1 MEGLL
6 NELIKLSLNYLEYFE
21 KNEELSEIDANEILS
36 ELVIVHKKLITCDSK
51 VYAFSD
57 GQRREISNE
66 LVFKYPE
73 CLLNM
78 NMIDIDS
85 RHINH
90 EIGIDFHFKY
100 LDEMIEYIK
109 NEYDIGELND
119 VEFDKFCRELMMMR
133 TPI

>member
-1 MEGLL
+1 MEGLF
-6 NELIKLSLNYLEYFE
+6 NEFIKLSLNCLEWFE
-21 KNEELSEIDANEILS
+21 KNEELSETDANEILS

-85 RHINH
+85 RNSNH
-90 EIGIDFHFKY
+90 EIEIDFHLKY

-119 VEFDKFCRELMMMR
+119 VEFDEF
-133 TPI
+133 